1 MIRIY
6 KTSEVINFTLE
17 KLMKKNKNIVCF
29 GLGVDDPKSIFNTTK
44 NLQKKFGE
52 YRVFDTP
59 ASENAMTGIGIGMS
73 LNGKIPIMIHQRL
86 DFFLLAMDQLVNN
99 ASKWNIMF
107 GGKNRV
113 PITIRL
119 IIGRG
124 WGQGPTHSQNFQNMF
139 ASVPGLKIYIPSF
152 PSTVRSILHSAV
164 KSSDPVLIIE
174 HRWLHYM
181 SEKIDFK
188 IKPKKIGT
196 IKKIKNGKDLT
207 IVSSSYSTFEILKL
221 YDILKK
227 CKISIDHL
235 DINILKPFNTDLI
248 YNSVNKTGKLLI
260 LDNSVH
266 KYCSFWGHLISEL
279 VSRKKNIFKKEPIN
293 LNLPD
298 IPSPTSYYLSRY
310 FYNNLEDICKKIGN
324 LLNKKIKLPPN
335 TNKHDIPDPDFRGPF
350 WKLKF

>member
-1 MIRIY
+1 MKKKYIF
-6 KTSEVINFTLE
+6 SEVVNLTLKE
-17 KLMKKNKNIVCF
+17 IMKSNNKTVLF
-29 GLGVDDPKSIFNTTK
+29 GLGVDDPKGIFGTTK
-44 NLQKKFGE
+44 DLKKIYGNE
-52 YRVFDTP
+52 RVFDMP
-59 ASENAMTGIGIGMS
+59 ASENAMTGVAIGMS
-73 LNGKIPIMIHQRL
+73 LNKMIPIMNHQRM
-86 DFFLLAMDQLVNN
+86 DFFLLAMDQLINN
-99 ASKWNIMF
+99 AAKWKYMF
-107 GGKNRV
+107 GGQQKT
-113 PITIRL
+113 PIIIRL
-119 IIGRG
+119 IVGRG

-152 PSTVRSILHSAV
+152 PSTVRNILHAAV

-188 IKPKKIGT
+188 IKPKNVNF

-221 YDILKK
+221 YDILEKS
-227 CKISIDHL
+227 KISFDHL
-235 DINILKPFNTDLI
+235 DINLLKPFNIDLV
-248 YNSVNKTGKLLI
+248 YKSVKKTGKLLI

-266 KYCSFWGHLISEL
+266 KYCSFGGHLISEL

-298 IPSPTSYYLSRY
+298 IPSPTSYHLSKY

-324 LLNKKIKLPPN
+324 LFNKKIKLPKN
-335 TNKHDIPDPDFRGPF
+335 THKHDIPDPDFRGPF
-350 WKLKF
+350 

>member
-1 MIRIY
+1 MRKKYIF
-6 KTSEVINFTLE
+6 SEVVNLTLKE
-17 KLMKKNKNIVCF
+17 IMKSNSKTVLF
-29 GLGVDDPKSIFNTTK
+29 GLGVDDPKGIFGTTK
-44 NLQKKFGE
+44 GLKEIYGNQ
-52 YRVFDTP
+52 RVFDMP
-59 ASENAMTGIGIGMS
+59 ASENAMTGVAIGMS
-73 LNGKIPIMIHQRL
+73 LNKMIPIMNHQRI
-86 DFFLLAMDQLVNN
+86 DFFLLAMDQLINN
-99 ASKWNIMF
+99 AAKWKYMF
-107 GGKNRV
+107 GGQQTTPV
-113 PITIRL
+113 VIRL
-119 IIGRG
+119 IVGRG

-196 IKKIKNGKDLT
+196 VKKIKNGKDLT

-227 CKISIDHL
+227 SKISIDHL

-266 KYCSFWGHLISEL
+266 KYCSFGGHLISEL

-298 IPSPTSYYLSRY
+298 IPSPTSYYLSKY

-350 WKLKF
+350 

>member
-1 MIRIY
+1 MKKKYIF
-6 KTSEVINFTLE
+6 SEVVNLTLKE
-17 KLMKKNKNIVCF
+17 IMKSNNKTVLF
-29 GLGVDDPKSIFNTTK
+29 GLGVDDPKGIFGTTK
-44 NLQKKFGE
+44 DLKKIYGNE
-52 YRVFDTP
+52 RVFDMP
-59 ASENAMTGIGIGMS
+59 ASENAMTGVAIGMS
-73 LNGKIPIMIHQRL
+73 LNKMIPIMNHQRM
-86 DFFLLAMDQLVNN
+86 DFFLLAMDQLINN
-99 ASKWNIMF
+99 AAKWKYMF
-107 GGKNRV
+107 GGQQKT
-113 PITIRL
+113 PIIIRL
-119 IIGRG
+119 IVGRG

-152 PSTVRSILHSAV
+152 PSTVRNILHAAV

-188 IKPKKIGT
+188 IKPKNVNF

-221 YDILKK
+221 YDVLEKS
-227 CKISIDHL
+227 KISFDHL
-235 DINILKPFNTDLI
+235 DINLLKPFNIDLV
-248 YNSVNKTGKLLI
+248 YKSVKKTGKLLI

-266 KYCSFWGHLISEL
+266 KYCSFGGHLISEL

-298 IPSPTSYYLSRY
+298 IPSPTSYHLSKY

-324 LLNKKIKLPPN
+324 LFNKKIKLPKN
-335 TNKHDIPDPDFRGPF
+335 THKHDIPDPDFRGPF
-350 WKLKF
+350 